1 MSKNERDTLFEVEEL
16 TQTMEQIKDKQKA
29 LARHIADLEMEI
41 STWGAHNSQ
50 SNPGAVMELRAMK
63 RDLAAAYKEFH
74 ATIAAAARTRKPG
87 EEATG
92 AGK

>member
-1 MSKNERDTLFEVEEL
+1 MNKIESNPLFEVEEL

-29 LARHIADLEMEI
+29 LARHIANLEMEI
-41 STWGAHNSQ
+41 SMWGAHNSQ

-63 RDLAAAYKEFH
+63 RNLAAAYKEFH
-74 ATIAAAARTRKPG
+74 ATVRTRKPG